1 MHLTQLCEL
10 TCGCYLKNITFTCQH
25 ALKERL
31 TERIYAKK
39 LTFDLLN
46 RCLNLK
52 GIYQNLVTFVT
63 SRRFSHF
70 ARLNAKTIPE
80 NALHVTT
87 IKTGH

>member
-1 MHLTQLCEL
+1 MS
-10 TCGCYLKNITFTCQH
+10 TCTSRKVNRTNIC
-25 ALKERL
+25 
-31 TERIYAKK
+31 KK

-63 SRRFSHF
+63 SRRVRHF

-80 NALHVTT
+80 NAPHVTT